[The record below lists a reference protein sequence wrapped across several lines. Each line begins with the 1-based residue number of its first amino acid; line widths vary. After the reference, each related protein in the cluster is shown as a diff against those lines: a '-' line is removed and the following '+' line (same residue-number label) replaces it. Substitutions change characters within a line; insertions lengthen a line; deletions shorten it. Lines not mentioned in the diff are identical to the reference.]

1 MHNAA
6 VCGSRRLVSGEAE
19 EEAHEEAHRTS
30 LHEYYTRRFAD
41 GGACAVHFPGPS
53 MFNNSLVSFES
64 ARYHVL
70 VFCRIPFA
78 YQRPP
83 KATDRIDRY
92 LLNEM
97 SRQR

>member
-6 VCGSRRLVSGEAE
+6 VCGSRRLVSGKA
-19 EEAHEEAHRTS
+19 EEAHEEAHSTS

-41 GGACAVHFPGPS
+41 ADAVRFPGPS
-53 MFNNSLVSFES
+53 MFNNSLVSFQS

-70 VFCRIPFA
+70 VFCRIPSA

>member
-6 VCGSRRLVSGEAE
+6 VCGSRSLVSGEAE
-19 EEAHEEAHRTS
+19 EEEDDEEARSAS
-30 LHEYYTRRFAD
+30 LHEYCTRRFA
-41 GGACAVHFPGPS
+41 GAVRFPGPN

-70 VFCRIPFA
+70 VFCRIPLA

-97 SRQR
+97 SRER

>member
-19 EEAHEEAHRTS
+19 EAHEEAHSTS
-30 LHEYYTRRFAD
+30 LLHEYSTRRFAD
-41 GGACAVHFPGPS
+41 AGAVRFPGPS
-53 MFNNSLVSFES
+53 MFNNSLVSFQS

-70 VFCRIPFA
+70 VFYRIPLA